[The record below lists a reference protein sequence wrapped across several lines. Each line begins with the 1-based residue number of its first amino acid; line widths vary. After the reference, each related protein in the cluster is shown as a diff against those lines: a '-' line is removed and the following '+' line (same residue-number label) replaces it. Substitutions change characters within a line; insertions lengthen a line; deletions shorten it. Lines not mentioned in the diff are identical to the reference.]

1 MSKES
6 LAILVSQ
13 AHGYLNRQWDAFES
27 QDKKIAGLFALAT
40 SLITI
45 VPTVLGAFGEEGV
58 GWKLIPFAVAASA
71 YVVSLPLHW
80 LAYRPSEVHLVGNAQ
95 AYQETWLELSEE
107 EVLRWTVFDLA
118 ERQTL
123 NDRQL
128 AEKQAR
134 LNQAAIAVAA
144 EAVALVVGVLTL
156 VA

>member
-1 MSKES
+1 
-6 LAILVSQ
+6 
-13 AHGYLNRQWDAFES
+13 
-27 QDKKIAGLFALAT
+27 
-40 SLITI
+40 
-45 VPTVLGAFGEEGV
+45 
-58 GWKLIPFAVAASA
+58 
-71 YVVSLPLHW
+71 LHW